1 MFEVIE
7 KVMYGITSL
16 VSGGD
21 VDSVCQLRA
30 PIDDTTLVTT
40 NDSLLTMFRVVGS
53 RRHVGVDEFDRQSE
67 ALISAFV
74 PLLKS
79 GHAGRQHSV
88 LVGFRSSPKTGADVL
103 KHILAPSIATA
114 KRLKAD
120 VGFLFQDRIKAMA
133 PACVDEIV
141 MFGVMTHKSGLTPSD
156 MARWTEY
163 RAKHAALRAKSGVV
177 LDESISQTPLGPPPV
192 MISRHAA
199 AVATL
204 VGKLGDE
211 GGGVKIMVDRL
222 SCHDAIALM
231 RRYLDA
237 SFFDPAWRPQLL
249 GDRLG
254 MIASKRNA
262 RTLDHGLPVRI
273 GRQLITESLRETFGD
288 AEIVKRGS
296 TYYASV
302 TLDVCPQELP
312 TPSFAELSASIGT
325 LIPWQVNFDLAPNGL
340 EFNQM
345 ERVFASI
352 VGSAGDHNKAIKR
365 AFDQLTEMKTAGIYI
380 TALRAVFT
388 TWSDSEA
395 KCVDN
400 VSFLKSKVEG
410 WGQAVASNES
420 GAPAHML
427 AASAPG
433 FAKSIPAQYLPA
445 PIDAVTRMLPL
456 FRPASIWSSGQLV
469 LFTREGRP
477 YPINLGSSSQNF
489 WGTLIFA
496 PTGSGKSFLM
506 NMLNAGV
513 LFSPGLTELPMC
525 TIIDKGPSAKGVVNL
540 AKTLLPPEL
549 AQQVV
554 YWRPT
559 PTDSSYCV
567 NPFDTQ
573 LGCDRPLASDRDF
586 LSALLGG
593 IAPNLG
599 PEGGKFIGRV
609 IDVAYA
615 AFERKSPTAKRWQW
629 NLDPGLSEKL
639 AGVGIAYEEDKPP
652 RIWNVV
658 DAFFRAGM
666 IDEAAQAQ
674 FHAVPQMSDL
684 TQILF
689 DRRIMDV
696 YGAAPSPS
704 GEAMIKVL
712 ERNLIAAS
720 NEYKVFYGITRHR
733 ASARFVVVDIEGMA
747 SASTSEEGARR
758 FGLIMLF
765 ARRLGARNFFLHPDD
780 IRDACPELYLPYQL
794 ARATKLKEELKFLE
808 YDEIHNAKG
817 IGAVQNLLQKD
828 AREGRKYNVVAILS
842 SQDLGDFPED
852 LVKNSYN
859 FFILGAGSAASSRQ
873 LQDTFNLSDSERDLI
888 LSECTSPGKVFG
900 MFRTNRGML
909 SQLLLTRPGTVEIWA
924 FNTSATDMALR
935 DMLYERIGAKRTLA
949 FLASVFPGGSARPYI
964 EELRRTMKDNQLADD
979 GMTEFV
985 IAKLQKRLDEF
996 LLKSQTS

>member
-1 MFEVIE
+1 MFEALE
-7 KVMYGITSL
+7 RALCGISSL

-21 VDSVCQLRA
+21 VDGVCQLRA
-30 PIDDTTLVTT
+30 PIDETTLVTT
-40 NDSLLTMFRVVGS
+40 NDSLLTMFRVIGS
-53 RRHVGVDEFDRQSE
+53 RRHIGSEEFDRQAE
-67 ALISAFV
+67 ALVTALV
-74 PLLKS
+74 PMLKS
-79 GHAGRQHSV
+79 GQAGRQHSV
-88 LVGFRSSPKTGADVL
+88 LAGFRSSPKNGADVL
-103 KHILAPSIATA
+103 KHILMPSIATA
-114 KRLKAD
+114 RRLKAD
-120 VGFLFQDRIKAMA
+120 VGFLFQDRLAAMA
-133 PACVDEIV
+133 PACVDEIIV
-141 MFGVMTHKSGLTPSD
+141 FGVMTHTTGLSPSD
-156 MARWTEY
+156 LARWKES
-163 RAKHAALRAKSGVV
+163 RAKQSALRAKAGFV
-177 LDESISQTPLGPPPV
+177 LDDSVSQTPVGPPSV
-192 MISRHAA
+192 MMSRHAA

-204 VGKLGDE
+204 IGKLGDE
-211 GGGVKIMVDRL
+211 GGGVKIMLDKL
-222 SCHDAIALM
+222 SCHEAIGVM

-237 SFFDPAWRPQLL
+237 SSFDPDWRPHLL
-249 GDRLG
+249 GDRSG
-254 MIASKRNA
+254 MIADRRAS

-273 GRQLITESLRETFGD
+273 SRQVITESLRESFAD
-288 AEIVKRGS
+288 AEIVKRGRM
-296 TYYASV
+296 YYASV
-302 TLDVCPQELP
+302 SLDVCPQELP
-312 TPSFAELSASIGT
+312 TPSFAELSSSIGN
-325 LIPWQVNFDLAPNGL
+325 LIPWQVNFDLSPNGL
-340 EFNQM
+340 DFNRM
-345 ERVFASI
+345 ERAFSSM

-365 AFDQLTEMKTAGIYI
+365 AFDQLSDMKTAGVYI

-410 WGQAVASNES
+410 WGQAVATNES
-420 GAPAHML
+420 GAPAHIF

-433 FAKSIPAQYLPA
+433 FARSIPAPYLPA

-456 FRPASIWSSGQLV
+456 FRPASIWTSGQLV

-477 YPINLGSSSQNF
+477 YPINLGSSAQNF

-540 AKTLLPPEL
+540 ARALLPPEL
-549 AQQVV
+549 AAQVV

-559 PTDSSYCV
+559 PTDASYCV

-573 LGCDRPLASDRDF
+573 LGCDRPLAADRDF

-599 PEGGKFIGRV
+599 PEGGKFIGHV

-615 AFERKSPTAKRWQW
+615 YFERKSLTAKRWQW
-629 NLDPGLSEKL
+629 NTDLALSQKL
-639 AGVGIAYEEDKPP
+639 ASVGIAFEEDRPP
-652 RIWNVV
+652 RIWSVV

-666 IDEAAQAQ
+666 IDEAAEAQ

-689 DRRIMDV
+689 DRRVMDIW
-696 YGAAPSPS
+696 GAAPSS
-704 GEAMIKVL
+704 TGETMVKVL
-712 ERNLIAAS
+712 ERNLISAS
-720 NEYKVFYGITRHR
+720 NEYKVFYGVTRHR

-747 SASTSEEGARR
+747 AASTSEEGARR
-758 FGLIMLF
+758 FGLMMLF

-780 IRDACPELYLPYQL
+780 VRDVCPELYLSYQM
-794 ARATKLKEELKFLE
+794 ARATKLKEDLKFLE

-842 SQDLGDFPED
+842 SQDMGDFPED

-873 LQDTFNLSDSERDLI
+873 LQETFDLSDSERDVI
-888 LSECTSPGKVFG
+888 SAECTSPGKVFG

-909 SQLLLTRPGTVEIWA
+909 SQLLFTKPGPIEIWA

-935 DMLYERIGAKRTLA
+935 DALYERMGIKRALS

-964 EELRRTMKDNQLADD
+964 EDLRRTMKDNQVADD

-985 IAKLQKRLDEF
+985 IARLQKRIEEF
-996 LLKSQTS
+996 LQKH